1 MLAKFLA
8 IAPTCRHSRLGSRRT
23 LVTGL
28 VGLPNVGKSS
38 LFNALI
44 NNHQAAAENYPFC
57 TIEPNKGIAPVKDLT
72 LDQLAKVAGSKKTIP
87 AVLEFLDIA
96 GLVEGASKG
105 EGLGNKFLGNIRECD
120 AIIHVVRCFE
130 DEDIIHVE
138 TSVDPVRDAE
148 IINIELALS
157 DLEQIEKKQ
166 HKAKKSKQTTTTA
179 MEVDVLQKVY
189 AVLGEGKPA
198 RSVSM
203 TEDER
208 EFVQGLHLLTMK
220 PQIFAANVEDMSL
233 GEGNAFSTALEEYVA
248 SQTFD
253 QEGVE
258 VGDGVVL
265 CSAKFESELVGIED
279 TNEREE
285 YMEMCG
291 LSSGETGLE
300 RLSKSC
306 YDLLRLSHYYTVGP
320 EEARAWTIERG
331 STAPVAAGKIHTD
344 IRDGFIRADV
354 VGAKEMI
361 AHATW
366 TECKEHGVVR
376 SEGKEYVVQHGD
388 VVVFHHR

>member
-1 MLAKFLA
+1 MLLVSLNTLKHLPKQHQ
-8 IAPTCRHSRLGSRRT
+8 ITKRT
-23 LVTGL
+23 LMTGL

-57 TIEPNKGIAPVKDLT
+57 TIDPNKGIAPVSDST
-72 LDQLAKVAGSKKTIP
+72 LDALALVAGSKKTIP

-130 DEDIIHVE
+130 DDDIIHVE
-138 TSVDPVRDAE
+138 SSVDPVRDAE
-148 IINIELALS
+148 VINIELALS

-166 HKAKKSKQTTTTA
+166 HKSKRAKQTTTTA
-179 MEVDVLQKVY
+179 MEVEVLQKVY
-189 AVLGEGKPA
+189 DVLGEGLPA

-203 TEDER
+203 NEEER
-208 EFVQGLHLLTMK
+208 DFIKGLHLLTMK
-220 PQIFAANVEDMSL
+220 PQIFAANVDDMSL
-233 GEGNAFSTALEEYVA
+233 GDGNKFSTALEEYVA

-253 QEGVE
+253 AEGTN

-265 CSAKFESELVGIED
+265 CSAKFESELVSID
-279 TNEREE
+279 DVDERAE

-291 LSSGETGLE
+291 LSSDESGLE

-320 EEARAWTIERG
+320 EEARAWTITQG

-344 IRDGFIRADV
+344 ICDGFIRADV
-354 VGAKEMI
+354 VGSEEMLR
-361 AHATW
+361 HKSW

-376 SEGKEYVVQHGD
+376 SEGKDYEVQHGD
-388 VVVFHHR
+388 CVLFHHR